1 MEVASGGVGPRGP
14 RAGLRAE
21 TGEYGACTPGGGGS
35 GEPGG
40 TEHAA
45 TFLKLNSNSGC
56 LYVNKH
62 TWPGAAMLASAEPA
76 HGSTAGAER

>member
-1 MEVASGGVGPRGP
+1 MESGHIGQELASRQRLENVGRAPQEAAAGG
-14 RAGLRAE
+14 
-21 TGEYGACTPGGGGS
+21 

-45 TFLKLNSNSGC
+45 NLLKLNSNSGC

-76 HGSTAGAER
+76 QGSTEGAER